1 MATSFPSFL
10 GSLFYYRILWKSAD
24 KWIFIYMGVTSVVLL
39 YQTKIR
45 QANMVLLFGVGVFLV
60 DLSISLKRL
69 ALYSSWTST

>member
-1 MATSFPSFL
+1 
-10 GSLFYYRILWKSAD
+10 
-24 KWIFIYMGVTSVVLL
+24 MGVTSVVLL